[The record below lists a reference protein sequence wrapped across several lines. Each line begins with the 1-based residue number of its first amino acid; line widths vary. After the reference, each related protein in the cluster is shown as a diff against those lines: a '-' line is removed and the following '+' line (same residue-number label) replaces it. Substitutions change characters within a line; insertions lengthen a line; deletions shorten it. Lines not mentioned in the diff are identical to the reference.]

1 MKNILITLLLAAL
14 TLSPTLT
21 QADYKS
27 TPKPKHITDVAQLVS
42 VHKDGTTIVEVSSK
56 PGWHINCAA
65 PLNLTINETKLDI
78 TDAWLSFPG
87 QWANEMTNVSW
98 TVKIAQD
105 FPTQTATLVAAFC
118 TESVC
123 FPPLKETITIVKI
136 K

>member
-1 MKNILITLLLAAL
+1 MKNILITLLLAAF
-14 TLSPTLT
+14 TLSPTIT

-27 TPKPKHITDVAQLVS
+27 TPKPEHITDVAQLVS
-42 VHKDGTTIVEVSSK
+42 VHKDDTTIVSISTK
-56 PGWHINCAA
+56 PGWHVNCAA

-78 TDAWLSFPG
+78 TAAHLSNPG
-87 QWANEMTNVSW
+87 PWANEMTNVSW
-98 TVKIAQD
+98 TVKTTY
-105 FPTQTATLVAAFC
+105 TQTATLVAAFC